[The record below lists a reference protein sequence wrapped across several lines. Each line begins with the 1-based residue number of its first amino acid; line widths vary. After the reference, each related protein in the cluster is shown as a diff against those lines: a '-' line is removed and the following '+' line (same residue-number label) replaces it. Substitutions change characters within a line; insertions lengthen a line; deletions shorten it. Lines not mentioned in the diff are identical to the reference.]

1 LGPDYGFEYSI
12 LSPQAPL
19 PGVFTGPVADTL
31 RVTRDD
37 LAARVATL
45 DHDLRQSGGR
55 MLARGRWQLDQNQFT
70 EAINTLTT
78 FLKQEPASPALTEAR
93 SLLHRAQLESALDLA
108 AVEGA
113 HYDPAKALAALDS
126 IIKEPF
132 DSFVATAA
140 LAEAALKLT
149 QGQSSEAEAL
159 MGKTLD
165 SWVTAQ
171 RDLTRQ
177 PPRSSVDADVAEI
190 RQVVFRPLG
199 DLPLYGDGGWNA
211 FKFPAALPR
220 FIVVRADVQVK
231 TSDGQVG
238 RRTVYQRFP
247 DLDHVLLL
255 KSDELSLLMRLL
267 PTIGGTKQRAWTE
280 VMETPNQP
288 VGDSMQI
295 LSLFGRFFEA
305 RPGHWGGWELETYPQ
320 VTQIEFVDEERTKA
334 NANVTIGY
342 SGATVVLEK
351 VDGKWRAVRLTN
363 QWIT

>member
-1 LGPDYGFEYSI
+1 
-12 LSPQAPL
+12 
-19 PGVFTGPVADTL
+19 
-31 RVTRDD
+31 
-37 LAARVATL
+37 
-45 DHDLRQSGGR
+45 
-55 MLARGRWQLDQNQFT
+55 
-70 EAINTLTT
+70 
-78 FLKQEPASPALTEAR
+78 
-93 SLLHRAQLESALDLA
+93 
-108 AVEGA
+108 VEGA
-113 HYDPAKALAALDS
+113 HYDPAKALAALDA
-126 IIKEPF
+126 ITKEPF
-132 DSFVATAA
+132 DTFVATAA
-140 LAEAALKLT
+140 IAEAALKLT

-165 SWVTAQ
+165 SWVTTQ
-171 RDLTRQ
+171 RDLNRQ
-177 PPRSSVDADVAEI
+177 PPVSSIDADVAEI

-199 DLPLYGDGGWNA
+199 DLPVYSGTGWNA
-211 FKFPAALPR
+211 FNFPAALPR

-238 RRTVYQRFP
+238 RHTVYQRFP
-247 DLDHVLLL
+247 DLEHVLLL
-255 KSDELSLLMRLL
+255 KSDELSLLARLL
-267 PTIGGTKQRAWTE
+267 PTIGGTKRRAWTQP
-280 VMETPNQP
+280 METPNQP

-320 VTQIEFVDEERTKA
+320 VTQIEFVNAERTKA

>member
-1 LGPDYGFEYSI
+1 M
-12 LSPQAPL
+12 A
-19 PGVFTGPVADTL
+19 T
-31 RVTRDD
+31 
-37 LAARVATL
+37 RVATL
-45 DHDLRQSGGR
+45 DHDLRQPGGR
-55 MLARGRWQLDQNQFT
+55 LLARARWQLDQNQFT
-70 EAINTLTT
+70 EAINTLAT
-78 FLKQEPASPALTEAR
+78 FLKQQPGPALTEAR

-113 HYDPAKALAALDS
+113 HYDPAKALAALDA
-126 IIKEPF
+126 ITKEPF

-140 LAEAALKLT
+140 LAKAALKLT

-159 MGKTLD
+159 MEKTLD
-165 SWVTAQ
+165 SWLAAQ
-171 RDLTRQ
+171 RDLNRQ
-177 PPRSSVDADVAEI
+177 PPLSSIDADVAEI

-199 DLPLYGDGGWNA
+199 DLSVYGGSGWNA
-211 FKFPAALPR
+211 FNFPSSLPR

-231 TSDGQVG
+231 TSDGQVS
-238 RRTVYQRFP
+238 RHTVYQQFP
-247 DLDHVLLL
+247 DLAHVLLL
-255 KSDELSLLMRLL
+255 KSEELSLLARLL
-267 PTIGGTKQRAWTE
+267 PTIGGTKRRAWTQ

-320 VTQIEFVDEERTKA
+320 VTQIEFVNAERTKA

-351 VDGKWRAVRLTN
+351 VEGKWRAVRLTN

>member
-1 LGPDYGFEYSI
+1 
-12 LSPQAPL
+12 
-19 PGVFTGPVADTL
+19 
-31 RVTRDD
+31 
-37 LAARVATL
+37 
-45 DHDLRQSGGR
+45 
-55 MLARGRWQLDQNQFT
+55 LARSTSLSTSIECDIRTPFRATRWPITTSLTACEAAALAFCRLLARARWQLDQNQFT

-78 FLKQEPASPALTEAR
+78 FLKQEPGSPALTEAR
-93 SLLHRAQLESALDLA
+93 LLIHRAQLEVALDLA

-113 HYDPAKALAALDS
+113 HYDPAKALAALNA
-126 IIKEPF
+126 ITKEPF
-132 DSFVATAA
+132 DSFVAIAA
-140 LAEAALKLT
+140 VAEAALKLT

-165 SWVTAQ
+165 LWVTAQ

-177 PPRSSVDADVAEI
+177 PPISSIDADVAEI

-199 DLPLYGDGGWNA
+199 DLPIYRGSSWNA
-211 FKFPAALPR
+211 FNFPAALPR

-238 RRTVYQRFP
+238 RHTVYQRFP
-247 DLDHVLLL
+247 DLDNVLLL
-255 KSDELSLLMRLL
+255 KSDELSLLARLL
-267 PTIGGTKQRAWTE
+267 PTIGGTKRRAPTQI
-280 VMETPNQP
+280 METPNQP

-305 RPGHWGGWELETYPQ
+305 RPGHWGGWVLETYPQ
-320 VTQIEFVDEERTKA
+320 VTQIEFVNAERTKA